1 MAEAAFLRS
10 FGEPSTSHGG
20 PGGPLSWSH
29 FVGGRGK
36 CARGHAGESPSNCQ
50 RPAVAERV
58 GPTRRSRFRDRSR
71 SQRLLQCIS
80 FVRLDGRR
88 LKERGRHCEV
98 QVAPSTTSTLLYA
111 IRKSAKFE
119 QTQSRRGSH
128 GLALP
133 ALFGVSPSRELV
145 RKNPAKI
152 ERSSLFH
159 SPLRC
164 VWQSWGEFSSHFDS
178 KLPQI
183 SACICHRTTFESLP
197 ADACS
202 RVLLI
207 CAAGLCCTSV
217 RRQFISEPLAGLV
230 VSPKS

>member
-145 RKNPAKI
+145 RKIPRRLKD
-152 ERSSLFH
+152 
-159 SPLRC
+159 LRC
-164 VWQSWGEFSSHFDS
+164 FIRRCVACGRAGVSFRATLTPNFHRFQFAFVTAQLS
-178 KLPQI
+178 KVCP
-183 SACICHRTTFESLP
+183 
-197 ADACS
+197 
-202 RVLLI
+202 
-207 CAAGLCCTSV
+207 
-217 RRQFISEPLAGLV
+217 
-230 VSPKS
+230 